1 MPPPSRRA
9 RHRLGGSKEQAIP
22 AHRTVERFDV
32 ALVAVGTHGDVL
44 PFIALGHELL
54 KRGHGV
60 SLAAP
65 APFEAM
71 ARRAGLAF
79 QPLGTVA
86 DYEAVIRQP
95 DLWHPQQG
103 FRPMFD
109 YALQVAEAACLW
121 LGATRARGVDLR
133 VVASPLG
140 WGARLAQDLYDLP
153 TATLHVMPFL
163 IESRYDPPRLPGLP
177 LPRVLPAAL
186 RAYVNLGVD
195 KVAVGPF
202 TLPPLNAL
210 RARLGLDP
218 VYRLRHWWNS
228 PTGMLLMFP
237 DWYAEP
243 QADWPG
249 QAVQLGFPLVDRFGD
264 VAAMPPELE
273 AFLDAGDPPIVFTYG
288 SAMRQG
294 AGFFDTAVRLCRRM
308 GRRGV
313 LLAPQG
319 GQIPKPLPAGI
330 VHLPYAPLSALL
342 PRSAAL
348 VHHGGVGTVAQA
360 LAAGV
365 PQLVVPVAFDHFDEG
380 RRLKDRDLG
389 ATLSRRAF
397 RPARAARVLGR
408 LLADPAVARA
418 CAAARARMAEG
429 PDAIRDACDYVE
441 RLTSAEAGSGTS

>member
-1 MPPPSRRA
+1 M
-9 RHRLGGSKEQAIP
+9 GGRIQ
-22 AHRTVERFDV
+22 V

-44 PFIALGHELL
+44 PFIALGHTLL
-54 KRGHGV
+54 ARGHGV

-79 QPLGTVA
+79 QPLGSAA
-86 DYEAVIRQP
+86 DYESVIDQP
-95 DLWHPQQG
+95 ELWHPRWG

-109 YALQVAEAACLW
+109 FAMQVAETTCLW
-121 LGATRARGVDLR
+121 LGATRARGVEQI
-133 VVASPLG
+133 VVASPLA
-140 WGARLAQDLYDLP
+140 WGARLAQELYDIP
-153 TATLHVMPFL
+153 SATLHVMPFL
-163 IESRYDPPRLPGLP
+163 IESRSDPPRLPGLP
-177 LPRVLPAAL
+177 LPRILPAAA
-186 RAYVNLGVD
+186 RAWLNQGAD
-195 KVAVGPF
+195 TVAVGPF

-218 VYRLRHWWNS
+218 VARLRHWWNS
-228 PTGMLLMFP
+228 PTRMLLMFP
-237 DWYAEP
+237 DWYAAP
-243 QADWPG
+243 QADWPA

-264 VAAMPPELE
+264 VPAMPPELE
-273 AFLDAGDPPIVFTYG
+273 AFLAAGDAPLVFTYG

-294 AGFFDTAVRLCRRM
+294 ASFFETALAVCRRM

-313 LLAPQG
+313 LLAPQD
-319 GQIPKPLPAGI
+319 GQIPKPLPPGI
-330 VHLPYAPLSALL
+330 IHLPYAPLSALL

-360 LAAGV
+360 LAAGI

-380 RRLKDRDLG
+380 QRLKDRRLG

-408 LLADPAVARA
+408 LLSDPAVTRA
-418 CAAARARMAEG
+418 CARAKARMAEG
-429 PDAIRDACDYVE
+429 PDAIGAACDRVE
-441 RLTSAEAGSGTS
+441 ALAFLEAERGSGRNAAQAARR

>member
-1 MPPPSRRA
+1 M
-9 RHRLGGSKEQAIP
+9 EI
-22 AHRTVERFDV
+22 

-54 KRGHGV
+54 ARGHGV

-79 QPLGTVA
+79 QPLGSTA
-86 DYEAVIRQP
+86 DYDAVIRQP
-95 DLWHPQQG
+95 DLWHPRRG
-103 FRPMFD
+103 FKPMFD
-109 YALQVAEAACLW
+109 FALKVAEPTCLW
-121 LGATRARGVDLR
+121 LGATRARTANLI
-133 VVASPLG
+133 VVASPLS

-163 IESRYDPPRLPGLP
+163 IESWFDPPRLPGLP
-177 LPRVLPAAL
+177 LPRLLPARL
-186 RAYVNLGVD
+186 RAFINRGTD
-195 KVAVGPF
+195 RVAVGPF

-210 RARLGLDP
+210 RRRLGLDP
-218 VYRLRHWWNS
+218 VRRLRHWWNS
-228 PTGMLLMFP
+228 PTAMLLMFP
-237 DWYAEP
+237 DWYAAP
-243 QADWPG
+243 QPDWPA

-264 VAAMPPELE
+264 VPAMPPELE
-273 AFLDAGDPPIVFTYG
+273 SFLAAGRTPDDAPIVFTYG

-294 AGFFDTAVRLCRRM
+294 AGFFQTAVQVCRRM

-319 GQIPKPLPAGI
+319 GQIPGPLPDGI
-330 VHLPYAPLSALL
+330 IHVPYAPLSALL
-342 PRSAAL
+342 PLSAAL

-380 RRLKDRDLG
+380 RRLKDRRLG
-389 ATLSRRAF
+389 ATLSRRTF
-397 RPARAARVLGR
+397 RPVRAARVIGR
-408 LLADPAVARA
+408 LLADPEVTRA
-418 CAAARARMAEG
+418 CAQAKARIAEGRDATAEACAQVEAIAVANGLGTPSPRSDVGRDVGSPRRARA
-429 PDAIRDACDYVE
+429 E
-441 RLTSAEAGSGTS
+441 RRWTA

>member
-1 MPPPSRRA
+1 
-9 RHRLGGSKEQAIP
+9 
-22 AHRTVERFDV
+22 
-32 ALVAVGTHGDVL
+32 VAVGTHGDVL

-65 APFEAM
+65 APFESM
-71 ARRAGLAF
+71 ALRAGLAF

-95 DLWHPQQG
+95 DLWRPTEG
-103 FRPMFD
+103 FRPMFA

-121 LGATRARGVDLR
+121 LGATRARGVNLV

-140 WGARLAQDLYDLP
+140 WGARLAQDLYGIP

-163 IESRYDPPRLPGLP
+163 IESRFDPPRLPGLP
-177 LPRVLPAAL
+177 LPRFLPAAL
-186 RAYVNLGVD
+186 RAFVNLGVD
-195 KVAVGPF
+195 AVAVGPF

-210 RARLGLDP
+210 RARLGLEP
-218 VYRLRHWWNS
+218 VSRLRHWWNS
-228 PTGMLLMFP
+228 PTRMLLMFP
-237 DWYAEP
+237 DWYAAP
-243 QADWPG
+243 QIDWPD

-264 VAAMPPELE
+264 VEVLPPELD
-273 AFLDAGDPPIVFTYG
+273 AFLAAGDAPVVFTYG

-294 AGFFDTAVRLCRRM
+294 AAFFDTAVQLCRRM

-313 LLAPQG
+313 LLAPQD
-319 GQIPKPLPAGI
+319 GQVPGPLPPGI
-330 VHLPYAPLSALL
+330 IHLPYAPLSALL

-380 RRLKDRDLG
+380 RRLKDRKLG

-397 RPARAARVLGR
+397 RPARAARVLTR
-408 LLADPAVARA
+408 LLADPDVARA
-418 CAAARARMAEG
+418 CAAARARMTESREAVTQ
-429 PDAIRDACDYVE
+429 ACDHVE
-441 RLTSAEAGSGTS
+441 ALAAGPQGA

>member
-1 MPPPSRRA
+1 MN
-9 RHRLGGSKEQAIP
+9 GGSKEHAIT
-22 AHRTVERFDV
+22 AHQTAERCDV

-44 PFIALGHELL
+44 PFIALGYELT

-79 QPLGTVA
+79 EPLGTVA

-109 YALQVAEAACLW
+109 FALQVAEATCLW
-121 LGATRARGVDLR
+121 LGATRARGIDLR

-140 WGARLAQDLYDLP
+140 WGARLAQDLYALP

-163 IESRYDPPRLPGLP
+163 IESRFDPPRLPGLP
-177 LPRVLPAAL
+177 LPRILPASL

-195 KVAVGPF
+195 AVAVGPF

-218 VYRLRHWWNS
+218 VNRLRHWWNS
-228 PTGMLLMFP
+228 PSRMLLMFP
-237 DWYAEP
+237 DWYAAP
-243 QADWPG
+243 QPDWPA

-264 VAAMPPELE
+264 VPAMPPELD
-273 AFLDAGDPPIVFTYG
+273 AFLAAGEPPVVFTYG

-294 AGFFDTAVRLCRRM
+294 APFFDTAVQVCRRM

-319 GQIPKPLPAGI
+319 GQIPKPLPAGLI
-330 VHLPYAPLSALL
+330 HLSYAPLSTLL

-360 LAAGV
+360 LAAGI

-380 RRLKDRDLG
+380 RRLKDRNLG
-389 ATLSRRAF
+389 ATLNRRAF
-397 RPARAARVLGR
+397 RPARAARVLRR
-408 LLADPAVARA
+408 LLADPTVARA
-418 CAAARARMAEG
+418 TAAARARMAG
-429 PDAIRDACDYVE
+429 GRNAIADACDQI
-441 RLTSAEAGSGTS
+441 EALAAAGHRS

>member
-1 MPPPSRRA
+1 M
-9 RHRLGGSKEQAIP
+9 
-22 AHRTVERFDV
+22 
-32 ALVAVGTHGDVL
+32 L

-54 KRGHGV
+54 ARGHGV

-65 APFEAM
+65 APFEPM
-71 ARRAGLAF
+71 ALRAGLAF
-79 QPLGTVA
+79 QPLGSAA

-95 DLWHPQQG
+95 DLWHPRWG
-103 FRPMFD
+103 FQLMFD
-109 YALQVAEAACLW
+109 FAVRVAETACLW
-121 LGATRARGVDLR
+121 LGATRARGVDQV
-133 VVASPLG
+133 VVASPLA
-140 WGARLAQDLYDLP
+140 WGARLAQELYAIP

-163 IESRYDPPRLPGLP
+163 IESRSDPPRLPGLP
-177 LPRVLPAAL
+177 LPRILPAAL
-186 RAYVNLGVD
+186 RAYVNQGVD
-195 KVAVGPF
+195 AVAVGPF

-218 VYRLRHWWNS
+218 VGRLRHWWNS
-228 PTGMLLMFP
+228 PTRMLLMFP
-237 DWYAEP
+237 DWYAAP
-243 QADWPG
+243 QADWPA

-273 AFLDAGDPPIVFTYG
+273 AFLSAGDAPIVFTYG

-294 AGFFDTAVRLCRRM
+294 ADFFETALRICRSM

-319 GQIPKPLPAGI
+319 GQIPERLPAGV

-360 LAAGV
+360 LAAGI

-380 RRLKDRDLG
+380 RRLKDRTLG

-418 CAAARARMAEG
+418 CGQAKARMAESR
-429 PDAIRDACDYVE
+429 DAITEACEHVE
-441 RLTSAEAGSGTS
+441 ELAASEARTESAAHR

>member
-1 MPPPSRRA
+1 M
-9 RHRLGGSKEQAIP
+9 
-22 AHRTVERFDV
+22 
-32 ALVAVGTHGDVL
+32 AVGTHGDVL
-44 PFIALGHELL
+44 PFIALGHEFL

-163 IESRYDPPRLPGLP
+163 IESRYDPPRLAG
-177 LPRVLPAAL
+177 PAA
-186 RAYVNLGVD
+186 ATVPAGVRC
-195 KVAVGPF
+195 GP
-202 TLPPLNAL
+202 TSIAASI
-210 RARLGLDP
+210 RSWSARSRCRRSTP
-218 VYRLRHWWNS
+218 CARVSASTRS
-228 PTGMLLMFP
+228 TGCGTGGTARPRMLLMFP
-237 DWYAEP
+237 DWYAAR
-243 QADWPG
+243 QADWPN

-273 AFLDAGDPPIVFTYG
+273 A
-288 SAMRQG
+288 S
-294 AGFFDTAVRLCRRM
+294 CRRA
-308 GRRGV
+308 RRRSCSPTARPCAR
-313 LLAPQG
+313 APASSTPRCG
-319 GQIPKPLPAGI
+319 CAGAWAAAAFCSPLRAARSRSRCP
-330 VHLPYAPLSALL
+330 PRSSTCPTRRLSALL

-380 RRLKDRDLG
+380 RRLKDRHLG

-408 LLADPAVARA
+408 LLTDPVVTRA
-418 CAAARARMAEG
+418 TAAAKARIAG
-429 PDAIRDACDYVE
+429 SSDAILDACDYVE
-441 RLTSAEAGSGTS
+441 ALTRPAVRSGQSPASAEGEAGAGSRGVP

>member
-1 MPPPSRRA
+1 
-9 RHRLGGSKEQAIP
+9 
-22 AHRTVERFDV
+22 
-32 ALVAVGTHGDVL
+32 VAVGTHGDVL

-54 KRGHGV
+54 ARGHGV

-71 ARRAGLAF
+71 ARRAGLDF
-79 QPLGTVA
+79 QPLGTQA
-86 DYEAVIRQP
+86 DYEAMIRQP
-95 DLWHPQQG
+95 DLWHPRWG
-103 FRPMFD
+103 FRPMFG
-109 YALQVAEAACLW
+109 YALGVAESACLW
-121 LGATRARGVDLR
+121 LGATRERTSDLV

-163 IESRYDPPRLPGLP
+163 IESRFDPPRLPGLP
-177 LPRVLPAAL
+177 LPRVLPAAF
-186 RAYVNLGVD
+186 RAYVNRGVD
-195 KVAVGPF
+195 TVAVGPF

-218 VYRLRHWWNS
+218 VRRLRHWWNS
-228 PTGMLLMFP
+228 PSRLLLMFP

-243 QADWPG
+243 QADWPA

-264 VAAMPPELE
+264 VPAMPPELE
-273 AFLDAGDPPIVFTYG
+273 RFLAAGDAPVVFTYG

-294 AGFFDTAVRLCRRM
+294 AAFFGTAVQVCRRM

-319 GQIPKPLPAGI
+319 GQVPKPLPAGMI
-330 VHLPYAPLSALL
+330 HLPYAPLSALL

-360 LAAGV
+360 LAAGI

-380 RRLKDRDLG
+380 RRLRDRSLG
-389 ATLSRRAF
+389 ATLSRRSF

-418 CAAARARMAEG
+418 CVAARARMAAG
-429 PDAIRDACDYVE
+429 HDAIAQACDQVE
-441 RLTSAEAGSGTS
+441 ALAAGGARLEAGSRASAGG